1 MKKKKIG
8 VICLILVI
16 IIAIIAGIKV
26 KQNHDDNT
34 IQEIQPVKVSSKT
47 VPTFFFHGWGS
58 QLARRRYNGASN
70 KKSRSY

>member
-1 MKKKKIG
+1 MKKNKIG

-58 QLARRRYNGASN
+58 TVGTQKIQWR
-70 KKSRSY
+70 KQ